1 MSHPRNSTAL
11 LSDLSLR
18 GLSPLTLSTDLVP
31 CQFTGSLGRFR
42 HSAHWNHN
50 NNTAAS
56 RQWNLAEEG
65 NQGWDHLKGRDSNHP
80 TQGSCMLPGYHT
92 KFGKL
97 MLMHLIYSTPSHR
110 VQFFPDRNLRVVEA
124 VMPAASLVEAFI
136 HGLPLFCQRKRGR
149 VLSSPRARP
158 RDGGRARR
166 SGRGHRRIHPPAAE
180 GEARARPLHLIAS
193 NYGAREGG
201 KGGRDFLGVEACP
214 ITSSMNAA
222 SLPGT

>member
-1 MSHPRNSTAL
+1 
-11 LSDLSLR
+11 
-18 GLSPLTLSTDLVP
+18 
-31 CQFTGSLGRFR
+31 
-42 HSAHWNHN
+42 
-50 NNTAAS
+50 
-56 RQWNLAEEG
+56 
-65 NQGWDHLKGRDSNHP
+65 
-80 TQGSCMLPGYHT
+80 MLPGYHT

-166 SGRGHRRIHPPAAE
+166 SGRGHRRIHPPAARRGGGE
-180 GEARARPLHLIAS
+180 GAPAS
-193 NYGAREGG
+193 FDSIKLWGAGRWKGREGLSWRG
-201 KGGRDFLGVEACP
+201 
-214 ITSSMNAA
+214 
-222 SLPGT
+222 SLPNYFLNECSLTSWYLRQDALF